1 MKKLILIIY
10 ALLAIATMMNAQQNN
25 FPKLTGH
32 YLGQQPPGSTPE
44 IFAHEILSSQ
54 LHPHGSLAFSNDG
67 RSIYW
72 SAMLKDGPQ
81 QTIFCSEFD
90 WKSLSMPRKADF
102 AADSGNGGPAFSADG
117 KRIYFS
123 LIMPA
128 INQQVNKP
136 TAICFTE
143 WNNARWSSPVVIEI
157 TIDTIMTKGQV
168 SIARSGNIYFSGR
181 KYDERMPSI
190 YVCRNEGG
198 KILAPEKIKGKILEA
213 GLIVDPW
220 IDPDEKYLL
229 VSCQPEQG
237 PPMRT
242 DIGISFREADGS
254 WGKPIRLDAR
264 INTPDFERFA
274 SITPDGKYLFF
285 IRSASQRFVGDGAH
299 FYWVSA
305 NVIEELRPKE

>member
-1 MKKLILIIY
+1 MKKRMLIMLG
-10 ALLAIATMMNAQQNN
+10 LLVSSITIHAQQTDVLN
-25 FPKLTGH
+25 LTGS
-32 YLGQQPPGSTPE
+32 YLGQKPPGLTPE
-44 IFAHEILSSQ
+44 IFLPEILSSQ
-54 LHPHGSLAFSNDG
+54 LHPHGSLAFSND
-67 RSIYW
+67 RRAVYW

-81 QTIFCSEFD
+81 QTIFCSEFNG
-90 WKSLSMPRKADF
+90 KSLSMPRKADF
-102 AADSGNGGPAFSADG
+102 AADSGSGGPAFSADG

-157 TIDTIMTKGQV
+157 TRDTIITKGQV
-168 SIARSGNIYFSGR
+168 SVARSGNIYFSGR

-198 KILAPEKIKGKILEA
+198 KILAPEKITGKILEA

-264 INTPDFERFA
+264 INTADFERFA

-285 IRSASQRFVGDGAH
+285 IRSASQQFVGDGAH

-305 NVIEELRPKE
+305 KIIEELRPKK